1 MLGVDIGN
9 SGVRVM
15 ELALHGRQLQI
26 AHYAHC
32 QLPPG
37 AIRDGS
43 VVMREE
49 IAESLHHALRESG
62 SQVRHAALALPPS
75 AVIKKF

>member
-32 QLPPG
+32 RLPPG

-49 IAESLHHALRESG
+49 
-62 SQVRHAALALPPS
+62 
-75 AVIKKF
+75 

>member
-32 QLPPG
+32 RLPPG

-49 IAESLHHALRESG
+49 VAESLHGVTDYRFRAE
-62 SQVRHAALALPPS
+62 QDAATQR
-75 AVIKKF
+75 KR